1 MGVLGRIGAA
11 VRGDNRLTSISVAG
25 DERGIAFP
33 AHAGGN
39 SERLYRRA
47 LRHSRRVRLLRV
59 LLVGAVVVV
68 LVGLV
73 VDNYL
78 PSVGAL
84 RLPGEIANVLIQ
96 GTKIT
101 MQKPRLTGYT
111 SDGRAYALSA
121 EAAAQDVTKPDF
133 VQLEHIRAKMEM
145 ADKSTVDLWADDGVY
160 DMKGDMITLNNN
172 IRLVSSTG
180 YEARLSQ
187 AVVDV
192 RKGNVVSKAPVWV
205 KLLDGTLD
213 ANRLEITDKGDV
225 VRFLGDVSMVL
236 QSGKPDG
243 KAGEP

>member
-1 MGVLGRIGAA
+1 MRLRAESGAGGP
-11 VRGDNRLTSISVAG
+11 RGFRLTSISFAADDGGAAV
-25 DERGIAFP
+25 P
-33 AHAGGN
+33 ARARGN

-47 LRHSRRVRLLRV
+47 RRHSRLVRVLRV
-59 LLVGAVVVV
+59 CLVGAVVVV

-78 PSVGAL
+78 PSGGAL

-96 GTKIT
+96 GTKVT

-111 SDGRAYALSA
+111 SDGRAYQLSA

-133 VQLEHIRAKMEM
+133 VQLERIRANMEM

-160 DMKGDMITLNNN
+160 DMKGDMLTLNNN
-172 IRLVSSTG
+172 IHLVSSTG

-187 AVVDV
+187 ALVDV
-192 RKGNVVSKAPVWV
+192 RKGNVTSDTPVWV
-205 KLLDGTLD
+205 KLLDGWLN
-213 ANRLEITDKGDV
+213 AKRLEIIDKGDV
-225 VRFLGDVSMVL
+225 VRFSDVSMTL

-243 KAGEP
+243 KTDEP